1 MARTI
6 EIFSAGGFDGR
17 SNPLNFPPNRS
28 LRNVNWN
35 RTEGGWLKMRYGVTA
50 PTMSTISVGNVI
62 HSAFQYEQESGSRFI
77 LFGQSTALKR
87 MELGAVG
94 TVTQIATLSNGDQF
108 NAFFANN
115 QLFLGNGADER
126 FYDGTAVR
134 SIGIRAPTQAEADNV
149 TVSTSSAAGSWVNTV
164 LTGYQLYLMFW
175 NATTQH
181 AGNRIAIGSR
191 FEVTT
196 TPIQV
201 VLTGLPD
208 LSGED
213 TEFLK
218 VIGRTPDGGG
228 PPSPLVDTNNDFI
241 TVGNAATSATFTVS
255 TIDATLEMPTRN
267 GLPPNF
273 SKCAY
278 AMGRAYCIDSDN
290 PSDIRYS
297 TSEFDIIGNV
307 IIGRPEQSWP
317 PNNKFPTPNAEAAQA
332 IHEIDNDVWVW
343 TRNTVSIITELG
355 ASNLSNAS
363 PLPALRGTWLGGI
376 AGQRAFIK
384 TPYGPFWV
392 SHDRELMTRGQTG
405 PVVVSGEYAALLKKL
420 DVARLSDVE
429 LSYLRDPDK
438 GIDRLYIFG
447 RDTSDAAVEIVHDFA
462 LRSSQS
468 LFGEASE
475 YSYTSITPEVFVRSP
490 QNVISMRDDTGK
502 WRLWVGDNVGKFL
515 QLEDGV
521 DDNGS
526 TYSAEYVTIVN
537 VGADMPMV
545 NSLEYQGD
553 ANVQLRVTPRLNL
566 TLAELSLLPSIVKE
580 EQDIDNARYRFDVEE
595 PAQQMVFS
603 LTLGSILGGTLDDNI
618 NPHIPLETRGRV
630 YVLRPELGASRQHGG
645 RQP

>member
-1 MARTI
+1 MARTV
-6 EIFSAGGFDGR
+6 EIFEQGGLDSR
-17 SNPLNFPPNRS
+17 SNPLNFPPNRA

-35 RTEGGWLKMRYGVTA
+35 RTEGGWLRLRHGFSA
-50 PTMSTISVGNVI
+50 PTMSAVVTTSAI
-62 HSAFQYEQESGSRFI
+62 HSAFQYEQEDGSRFI
-77 LFGQSTALKR
+77 LFGQGTALKE
-87 MELGAVG
+87 MELGSVG
-94 TVTQIATLSNGDQF
+94 TVTQLATLSASDQF

-115 QLFLGNGADER
+115 QLFLGNGTDKK
-126 FYDGTAVR
+126 FYDGTTLR
-134 SIGIRAPTQAEADNV
+134 DIGIRSPTQSEADAV
-149 TVSTSSAAGSWVNTV
+149 TVSTDSGAGSWVQTA
-164 LTGYQLYLMFW
+164 LTGYQLYMMYW

-181 AGNRIAIGSR
+181 AGNRIEIGSR

-196 TPIQV
+196 SPIQV

-241 TVGNAATSATFTVS
+241 TVANAATGATFTVS

-290 PSDIRYS
+290 PSDILYS
-297 TSEFDIIGNV
+297 TSEFDIIGSV

-317 PNNKFPTPNAEAAQA
+317 PNNRLPTPNAEAAQA
-332 IHEIDNDVWVW
+332 MHEVDNDIWVW
-343 TRNTVSIITELG
+343 TRNMVMIYTELG

-363 PLPALRGTWLGGI
+363 PLPALRGMWVGGI

-384 TPYGPFWV
+384 TPYGPYWV
-392 SHDRELMTRGQTG
+392 SHDRELMTRGQNG
-405 PVVVSGEYAALLKKL
+405 PIVVSGEYAALLKKL
-420 DVARLSDVE
+420 DIAKLSDVE

-438 GIDRLYIFG
+438 QIDRLYIFG

-475 YSYTSITPEVFVRSP
+475 YSYTGITPEVFVRTP

-502 WRLWVGDNVGKFL
+502 WRLWTGDDAGKFL

-521 DDNGS
+521 DDDGS
-526 TYSAEYVTIVN
+526 TYSAQYVTI
-537 VGADMPMV
+537 ADFGPEAPTV

-553 ANVQLRVTPRLNL
+553 AEVQLRITPRLNL
-566 TLAELSLLPSIVKE
+566 SLAELDALPAINKT
-580 EQDIDNARYRFDVEE
+580 EQDVENARYRFDTEI
-595 PAQQMVFS
+595 PAQQMVLNLTKDSELSES
-603 LTLGSILGGTLDDNI
+603 LDLNTD
-618 NPHIPLETRGRV
+618 PHIPLEVYGNV
-630 YVLRPELGASRQHGG
+630 YVLRPEIGRGRRQGG
-645 RQP
+645 KQP